1 MNTTNTNTITKIAA
15 TTKRIAAIVTI
26 VFLTLTAATLIAY
39 LGFGAEI
46 LPLIVAS
53 LASGAV
59 AVPASIAYLVMML
72 ISERMVDDDEE
83 DDD

>member
-1 MNTTNTNTITKIAA
+1 MKTTNTNTITKF
-15 TTKRIAAIVTI
+15 TAAIVTAA
-26 VFLTLTAATLIAY
+26 FLLLTAATLIAY

-46 LPLIVAS
+46 LPLIAAS

-59 AVPASIAYLVMML
+59 AVPAAIAYLVMML
-72 ISERMVDDDEE
+72 ISERMVDDEE